1 MPDRRGHRGPRR
13 QSDFILM
20 ARRIAI
26 VGASSTLGLATA
38 KVLHE
43 QGDELW
49 LTYHSEGKVRTLAE
63 SFGKAQ
69 VSRLDLLEL
78 AQIKDFANEL
88 SKKWPALDGL
98 VVASGVGLLHPASR
112 NSDPAVAALFQVNV
126 LSPIALARALY
137 KPLLGGSSP
146 AVVFFSSTMGLVGA
160 GGMSAYAAS
169 KSAVANLARTLAIEW
184 APKKIRVNAIAPG
197 VVPSPLVEKM
207 FSVLPPEQVDLIRS
221 RHPLGFGEPA
231 DVAHAVSFLLS
242 PQARWITGIV
252 LPVDGGY
259 TAQ

>member
-1 MPDRRGHRGPRR
+1 
-13 QSDFILM
+13 M

-26 VGASSTLGLATA
+26 VGASSTLGFATA
-38 KVLHE
+38 KLLHE
-43 QGDELW
+43 QGGELW
-49 LTYHSEGKVRTLAE
+49 LTYHSEAKFSTLTS
-63 SFGKAQ
+63 SFADTRI
-69 VSRLDLLEL
+69 SRLDLLDST
-78 AQIKDFANEL
+78 QINDFASEL

-98 VVASGVGLLHPASR
+98 VVASGIGSLQPASR
-112 NSDPAVAALFQVNV
+112 NSDPAVASLFQVNV

-137 KPLLGGSSP
+137 KPLRGGSSP

-169 KSAVANLARTLAIEW
+169 EGAVANLARTLAIEW
-184 APKKIRVNAIAPG
+184 APKKIRVNAVAPG

-207 FSVLPPEQVDLIRS
+207 FSVLPPEQVAIIRS

-242 PQARWITGIV
+242 PQSRWITGVV